1 MVMLRDARPRTPV
14 APTLHEVGAASV
26 QGLWT
31 GKVNGTTWTVHQ
43 GDARAVMANLPKE
56 SVHCIVTSPPYYWQR
71 DYKVIGQVGLEKSI
85 EQYVTTIA
93 DYMDEARRLLRKDGL
108 LFLNLGDT
116 YYSKKGKPKGK
127 DRKNWARR
135 FGLRAVDTSGLGVP
149 RKTTIGIP
157 WRVAIEMI
165 TRGWTLR
172 CPIIWKRE
180 APQPEPTAVDR
191 PWRTYEMM
199 FMFSRRPTYYFKRDA
214 LQGAEDIWTIPSQSK
229 STDRTLSA
237 YFPEALVRR
246 CLDVG
251 CPAKGIVLDPFAGS
265 GTVLRAALSGR
276 RQAIGID
283 LNSESVSHMVED
295 LTRRGG

>member
-1 MVMLRDARPRTPV
+1 MVMLRDARSRGP
-14 APTLHEVGAASV
+14 ASLSSQELGSAATQTTWS
-26 QGLWT
+26 
-31 GKVNGTTWTVHQ
+31 GKANGTSWAVHQ
-43 GDARAVMANLPKE
+43 GDARKVMATLPSE
-56 SVHCIVTSPPYYWQR
+56 SVHCIVTSPPYFWQR
-71 DYKVIGQVGLEKSI
+71 DYKVDGQVGLEKSI
-85 EQYVTTIA
+85 DQYVTTIA
-93 DYMDEARRLLRKDGL
+93 DYMDGAQRLLRKDGL

-172 CPIIWKRE
+172 SPIIWKRE

-199 FMFSRRPTYYFKRDA
+199 FMFSRRPTYYFDRDA
-214 LQGAEDIWTIPSQSK
+214 LQGEEDIWTIPSQSK

-251 CPAKGIVLDPFAGS
+251 CPPKGVVLDPFAGS

-276 RQAIGID
+276 RPTIGID
-283 LNSESVSHMVED
+283 LNPESVSHMVKD
-295 LTRRGG
+295 LIQRGK

>member
-1 MVMLRDARPRTPV
+1 
-14 APTLHEVGAASV
+14 
-26 QGLWT
+26 LWT
-31 GKVNGTTWTVHQ
+31 GKANGTTWTVHQ
-43 GDARAVMANLPKE
+43 GDARAVMTNLPNE

-71 DYKVIGQVGLEKSI
+71 DYKVTGQVGLEKTI
-85 EQYVTTIA
+85 EEYVTTIA

-149 RKTTIGIP
+149 RKTTIGMP

-214 LQGAEDIWTIPSQSK
+214 LQGEEDIWTIPSQSK
-229 STDRTLSA
+229 STARTLSA